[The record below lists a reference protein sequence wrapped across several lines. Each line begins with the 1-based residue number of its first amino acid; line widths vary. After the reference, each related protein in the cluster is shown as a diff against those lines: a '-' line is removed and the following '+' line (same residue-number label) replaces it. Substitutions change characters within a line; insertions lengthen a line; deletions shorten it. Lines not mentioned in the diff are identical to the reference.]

1 MSSPF
6 EKYFDAIFVINRS
19 KRVDRWLH
27 FVNEMGVAG
36 IAQYERFDAIDYG
49 PDDGNTS
56 CCASHKAVLNLIISR
71 GLRNSFIFEDD
82 ATVRDQFRSN
92 FQEMFSRVIAE
103 VPADAEMV
111 YLGGGYA
118 EKPRARI
125 SPHIILI
132 GEMKTTSSYAV
143 TAQSARELEALIPPS
158 CPIGIDAVY
167 GEYNRTRRCYI
178 TDPRLFIQ
186 YENYSDL
193 QKAVLNNGQSM
204 ESELHVQMLDGK
216 VK

>member
-6 EKYFDAIFVINRS
+6 ERYFDGIFVINLAR
-19 KRVDRWLH
+19 RPDRWAH
-27 FVNEMGVAG
+27 FIREMGVAG
-36 IAQYERFDAIDYG
+36 IAQYERFEAIDAG
-49 PDDGNTS
+49 PNDGNTG
-56 CCASHKAVLNLIISR
+56 CCASHKAVLNLIIER
-71 GLRNSFIFEDD
+71 GYRRAMVFEDD
-82 ATVRDQFRSN
+82 ATVRDQFRSK
-92 FQEMFSRVIAE
+92 FQEGFSAIINE
-103 VPADAEMV
+103 VPKDFEML

-125 SPHIILI
+125 SPHVILI

-167 GEYNRTRRCYI
+167 GEYNRTRRCFI

>member
-1 MSSPF
+1 MSPF
-6 EKYFDAIFVINRS
+6 EKYFDAIFVVNL
-19 KRVDRWLH
+19 KRREDRLCH
-27 FVNEMGVAG
+27 FIREMGVAG
-36 IAQYERFDAIDYG
+36 IAQYERFEAIDAG
-49 PDDGNTS
+49 PNDGNTG
-56 CCASHKAVLNLIISR
+56 CCASHKAVLNLIIQR
-71 GLRNSFIFEDD
+71 GLRNGFIFEDD
-82 ATVRDQFRSN
+82 ATVRDPFRNN
-92 FQEMFSRVIAE
+92 FQETFSKIIKE
-103 VPADAEMV
+103 VPDAWEMLYV
-111 YLGGGYA
+111 GGGYA

-125 SPHIILI
+125 SSHVILI

-216 VK
+216 IR